1 MAEDPAAE
9 ETIASLRRRIDEI
22 DTALIQLWQER
33 ADLAQ
38 QVCVLRLSAGDTRLS
53 LSGEYE
59 VLKRFRD
66 AIGLNG
72 AQLGTLLLKAG
83 RGEL

>member
-72 AQLGTLLLKAG
+72 AQLATLLLKAG